1 MTDTTIPAHLH
12 RRRSQL
18 RELYGFD
25 FPDDLFRFWDFATRL
40 RPLEPLLA
48 LDEALHIHLAG
59 PFEVLAGRFDRHTP
73 RYSPLLHWRYYL
85 DPPEFFTVLVGDTDG
100 LHWGY
105 YLDDPRAGEGCL
117 ASYYAQDA
125 LELSVEGD
133 TLFEAV
139 RLHLE
144 QLARDC
150 EDYRSDDPEHAAEYQ
165 ASLEELGQL
174 RRRLVEYA
182 TSERPETGDAYVDRY
197 QGRSRRRKRVVAA
210 TQDGMGIVVPAEQYR
225 PLSLKDRR
233 LWDRLWKRA
242 DPLDLIQ
249 EARQA
254 LAEGFP
260 GTALKLGKDLWAIH
274 ANIRSDYAWDLL
286 DEAYAAL
293 DREVLRDVLQAHRAG
308 RDRPWLDV
316 LHPEDE
322 EG

>member
-1 MTDTTIPAHLH
+1 MTSHFLH
-12 RRRSQL
+12 RRLQL
-18 RELYGFD
+18 HELYGFD
-25 FPDDLFRFWDFATRL
+25 FPDDLFHFWEFATRL

-48 LDEALHIHLAG
+48 LSDTLHVHLAG
-59 PFEVLAGRFDRHTP
+59 PFEVLAGRFDRHTS
-73 RYSPLLHWRYYL
+73 RYSQLLHWRYYL

-105 YLDDPRAGEGCL
+105 YLDDPRTSEGCV

-125 LELSVEGD
+125 FELAAEGD
-133 TLFEAV
+133 TLFEAA

-144 QLARDC
+144 QLCRDC
-150 EDYRSDDPEHAAEYQ
+150 EDYLSDDPEHTAEYQ

-174 RRRLVEYA
+174 RQRLLEYA

-210 TQDGMGIVVPAEQYR
+210 THEGMGIVVPPELYR
-225 PLSLKDRR
+225 PLSLKDHK
-233 LWDRLWKRA
+233 LWDRLWKKA
-242 DPLDLIQ
+242 DPLDLVQ

-254 LAEGFP
+254 LAEGFS

-274 ANIRSDYAWDLL
+274 ANLRSDYAWDLL

-293 DREVLRDVLQAHRAG
+293 GREILRDVLQVHRAG
-308 RDRPWLDV
+308 RDRPWLDI
-316 LHPEDE
+316 LHDE
-322 EG
+322 EEK